1 MKYIEKVQG
10 SAAQAVPLI
19 INHDIVYV
27 HKNIIKLEREDNAE
41 LYEYE
46 EYQYSKDEY
55 LQILTEQNQEMMLA
69 IAELGNVVAGDDTN
83 G

>member
-10 SAAQAVPLI
+10 SAEQAVPLI
-19 INHDIVYV
+19 INHDIVYI
-27 HKNIIKLEREDNAE
+27 HKNITKLEREDNAE

-55 LQILTEQNQEMMLA
+55 LQVLTQENQEMMLA
-69 IAELGNVVAGDDTN
+69 IAELGNVVAGDNN